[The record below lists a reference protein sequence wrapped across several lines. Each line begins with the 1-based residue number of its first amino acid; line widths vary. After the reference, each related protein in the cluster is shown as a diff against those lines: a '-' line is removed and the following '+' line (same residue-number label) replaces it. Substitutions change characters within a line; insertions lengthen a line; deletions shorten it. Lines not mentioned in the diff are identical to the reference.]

1 MFNSKK
7 EIILESVIQLMS
19 TGFLPEL
26 LLQFKTKEVVDHAGL
41 SVLKKVLKVP
51 TKFSTEFY
59 TYYPLNN

>member
-26 LLQFKTKEVVDHAGL
+26 LPQFKTKEVVDHAGL

-59 TYYPLNN
+59 MYYLLNN